1 MKLNSQ
7 TIGLLALSLLRLLPL
22 FVLRLLP
29 IGTLVNSENV
39 RSSVKRMFRNT
50 PGEILGELFQNSAR
64 AGAKRVT
71 ITTREGGFTVS
82 DDGSGVEGVGGFL
95 ALLKIAETK
104 YGDPGVAQQHPM
116 GIGLQSLLSHDQVKS
131 VTFASGNLELTVDTE
146 KWFGADESYYRTWF
160 DRLRTRPRRV
170 RGLTITVE
178 CEAALAG
185 ALKQALKAQD
195 KHGHFSPAQGYS
207 GLLDI
212 TLDGEPVETRLP
224 LWATIT
230 RVLVDT
236 TFKGC
241 RIIIGFRGEASHC
254 EKSSSVL
261 WYGQIVPVKFQGAFD
276 FHLVVGEGRPVEPRS
291 PSRQGLVED
300 SSHHELLAFVKDQ
313 IFAYLLDPKNRGRI
327 HPSWITACFAL
338 DHQRALRESP
348 YYVARILKPIGELES
363 HDDLDTYGEEVLFAF
378 ADEKQPLLLDGG
390 VSVVLEDDT
399 VEDDYGL
406 CSFLGMTGE
415 AYSLTHGD
423 ATRLKVG
430 HVWWKPGAPVKEFF
444 REPGVWGISYDD
456 AQPGVWQPVTA
467 DNVFTFSQTVN
478 WDVQDAEFT
487 ATASD
492 MIGFLY
498 EFTWGAWSY
507 DHDEASYNELHDSY
521 ESSISA
527 IIRRMI
533 GNCVNTTFS
542 LRDLPPFFS
551 DQNARVEKIEVN
563 YGEQSNAVES
573 ITVFNSAGETVRLL
587 LMA

>member
-1 MKLNSQ
+1 MRLDSQ
-7 TIGLLALSLLRLLPL
+7 TLKLVALSLLKLLPL
-22 FVLRLLP
+22 FVLRRLP

-50 PGEILGELFQNSAR
+50 PAEILGELFQNSAR

-71 ITTREGGFTVS
+71 IITRETGFTVS
-82 DDGSGVEGVGGFL
+82 DDGAGVEGVNGFL

-104 YGDPGVAQQHPM
+104 YEDPGVAQQHPM
-116 GIGLQSLLSHDQVKS
+116 GIGLQSLLSHDQVKA
-131 VTFASGNLELTVDTE
+131 VTFASGNLELTIDTE
-146 KWFGADESYYRTWF
+146 KWFGTDESYYRTWF
-160 DRLRTRPRRV
+160 DRLRTRAQRA

-178 CEAALAG
+178 CEAELAG
-185 ALKQALKAQD
+185 ALKQALRAQD
-195 KHGHFSPAQGYS
+195 KHGHFSPAQGYA
-207 GLLDI
+207 GILDI

-236 TFKGC
+236 TFKGA
-241 RIIIGFRGEASHC
+241 RLLIGFRGEASHC

-276 FHLVVGEGRPVEPRS
+276 FHLVVGQGRPVEPRS
-291 PSRQGLVED
+291 PSRSGLVED
-300 SSHHELLAFVKDQ
+300 AAYQELLAFVKDQ
-313 IFAYLLDPKNRGRI
+313 IFGYLFDLKNRERI
-327 HPSWITACFAL
+327 APGWITACFSL
-338 DHQRALRESP
+338 DFARSLRESP
-348 YYVARILKPIGELES
+348 YYVAKILKPVGNLES
-363 HDDLDTYGEEVLFAF
+363 EEDLDTYGEEELFAYT
-378 ADEKQPLLLDGG
+378 DDDRPLMLDGG
-390 VSVVLEDDT
+390 VSVILEDDT
-399 VEDDYGL
+399 VEDDHGL

-492 MIGFLY
+492 MVGFLY

-507 DHDEASYNELHDSY
+507 DHDEASYNELHDSF

-527 IIRRMI
+527 MVRQMI

-551 DQNARVEKIEVN
+551 DQSARVERIEVN
-563 YGEQSNAVES
+563 YGEQTNLAES
-573 ITVFNSAGETVRLL
+573 ITVINSVGETVKLQ